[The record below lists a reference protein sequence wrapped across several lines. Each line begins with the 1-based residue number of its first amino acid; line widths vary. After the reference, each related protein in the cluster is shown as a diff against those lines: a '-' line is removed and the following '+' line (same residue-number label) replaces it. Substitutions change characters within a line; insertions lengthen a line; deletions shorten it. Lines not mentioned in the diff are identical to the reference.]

1 MSIQGQEGTPSGS
14 AEGPHPGGMGQELQ
28 EDVMERLKGYGGFLR
43 FFFFFQGRH
52 VNLEIVQKSISLLR
66 AGFEPATYGF
76 LLQLP
81 TTVHRSTN

>member
-43 FFFFFQGRH
+43 FFFFFPR
-52 VNLEIVQKSISLLR
+52 EAR
-66 AGFEPATYGF
+66 EPGDSAKKYI
-76 LLQLP
+76 P
-81 TTVHRSTN
+81 PSSRI